1 MAFSVRDAVYFDL
14 GLRIKTQRIGLN
26 FTQVTLTH
34 ELELTRASIINLEN
48 GRHKP
53 SVYQIVL
60 IAKYFNIDY
69 TKLIPVPVELVVDKE
84 KKTVPDLSNMVSDQ
98 EEIDSPSKQAIL
110 DFLSSVKKK

>member
-1 MAFSVRDAVYFDL
+1 MAFSDIDAFYIDL
-14 GLRIKTQRIGLN
+14 GLRIKTQRLALN
-26 FTQVTLTH
+26 FTQEALAN